1 MRRTAV
7 LAGACSVAAMLA
19 GARPASAA
27 QEPPAPQAVSAAEL
41 QTAID
46 NLGKLDYDTR
56 MNASRLVRRTPPA
69 QAVPALLEAVADN
82 PDGYV
87 RYRALVLLTGFND
100 SREQDAMRSALTSP
114 NDRLR
119 SVAYGYYEYH
129 PDPDMLG
136 PLMRAL
142 DTETDEFVRPA
153 LIRALAS
160 LAAEHDL
167 PGLRPALVRE
177 VGRGQDFFRSAVIE
191 ALGDYQAG
199 YAYEALAD
207 VARQDGPLQEDAAIA
222 LGQIGDRRALAL
234 LASLQQSAPRDRQ
247 PALATAICR
256 LGVNC
261 DSHVSFLVDT
271 LKFAETNAGFA
282 ELLRGAAS
290 GLGTLGVAG
299 REDAVNALFDVGIP
313 SRDPTRSPVALAIGT
328 IALRNTPVMLSV
340 LAARP
345 DRSGALL
352 LLRDSFDML
361 EEDLDKERFFAFVRH
376 EYWASPAGSAR
387 RELMQSLISE
397 LEF

>member
-1 MRRTAV
+1 V
-7 LAGACSVAAMLA
+7 LVAALVVSAMV
-19 GARPASAA
+19 GSVHPAAA
-27 QEPPAPQAVSAAEL
+27 QEPPAPQAVPAAQL

-56 MNASRLVRRTPPA
+56 MNASRLIRRTPPA
-69 QAVPALLEAVADN
+69 QVVPALLAAVAGN
-82 PDGYV
+82 SDGYV
-87 RYRALVLLTGFND
+87 RYRSLVLLTCFND
-100 SREQDAMRSALTSP
+100 AREQDAMRAALTSP

-119 SVAYGYYEYH
+119 SVAYGFYEYH
-129 PDPDMLG
+129 PDPEMLG

-153 LIRALAS
+153 LIRALSS
-160 LAAEHDL
+160 LAADHDL

-191 ALGDYQAG
+191 ALGDYKAG
-199 YAYEALAD
+199 YAYDAIAD
-207 VARQDGPLQEDAAIA
+207 VAQQDGPLQEDAAIA
-222 LGQIGDRRALAL
+222 LGQIGDQRALPL
-234 LASLQQSAPRDRQ
+234 LASLQQKAPRDRQ

-261 DSHVSFLVDT
+261 EEHEQYLVNT
-271 LKFAETNAGFA
+271 LKFADKNPGYQ
-282 ELLRGAAS
+282 ELLRAAAS

-328 IALRNTPVMLSV
+328 VALRNTPVMLSV
-340 LAARP
+340 LTTRP
-345 DRSGALL
+345 DRPGALL
-352 LLRDSFDML
+352 LLRDAFDML
-361 EEDLDKERFFAFVRH
+361 EEDLDKERFFALVRH
-376 EYWASPAGSAR
+376 EYWAAPEGSVR
-387 RELMQSLISE
+387 RDLMQSLITE